1 MKNKYILAG
10 VIALVGLTAS
20 VQAIP
25 ITGTIQLGGTVQFN
39 TTSLQSATIAT
50 FPVNDIQVSSGSGS
64 YTGTAGA
71 APVTFNTF
79 NFSSTGLNT
88 VSPLWSFVWT
98 GKTYQFNL
106 ESITTVSRQSF
117 PNGSDQLFVGGFGK
131 VSITGFDTT
140 AANWSFNVTD
150 SSGGNGGIFLF
161 AFNDSNTAIP
171 ASVPDGGTTVMLIG
185 AALSGLGL
193 IRKKLVA

>member
-25 ITGTIQLGGTVQFN
+25 ITGSVQLGGTVQFD
-39 TTSLQSATIAT
+39 TSSLLTATAAS
-50 FPVNDIQVSSGSGS
+50 FPLNDIQVSSGSGN
-64 YTGTAGA
+64 YAGTAGA
-71 APVTFNTF
+71 LVTFNNF
-79 NFSSTGLNT
+79 NFASTGPNPK
-88 VSPLWSFVWT
+88 SPLWSFVS
-98 GKTYQFNL
+98 GGLTYQFNL
-106 ESITTVSRQSF
+106 DSISAVIRQTF
-117 PNGSDQLFVGGFGK
+117 PTGDQLYVGGFGT

-150 SSGGNGGIFLF
+150 SSKGTSGIFRF